1 MSEQIVNRVAESTL
15 QTIDLEQLLPVE
27 VPVLFDLKEYL
38 FMGLI
43 VKEKEF
49 RASLQQIDLSVYNGK
64 TVLIICSADAI
75 IPMWAYMLVTAVLQP
90 AAKEVFLGTESEW
103 KKQQLLQ
110 AITALDIHRYNGQR
124 VVVKG
129 CGDEPVPE
137 AAYVE
142 ITKRLRPLAKS
153 IMYGEPCS
161 TVPIFK
167 QPK

>member
-1 MSEQIVNRVAESTL
+1 MSEQIVNRVAESAL
-15 QTIDLEQLLPVE
+15 QTIDLEQLLPAE

-38 FMGLI
+38 FMSLI

-75 IPMWAYMLVTAVLQP
+75 IPMWAYMLVAAVLEP
-90 AAKEVFLGTESEW
+90 VAKDVFFGNEIDW

-110 AITALDIHRYNGQR
+110 AITALDINRYNGQR

-129 CGDEPVPE
+129 CGDEPIPE
-137 AAYVE
+137 AAYME
-142 ITKRLRPLAKS
+142 ITKRLRPVAKS

-161 TVPIFK
+161 TVPIYK